1 MPCYITHT
9 GCFLP
14 GEPVENNDMERYIGK
29 LWGES
34 KVKRKI
40 LAANRITQ
48 RYYAQDQHQRA
59 TYSVY
64 EMAAQAIANCLA
76 GTSDTRVTYLSAGST
91 NAPLVGPGL
100 ATVIHRQ
107 LSEQGI
113 LKRPV
118 EINSNSGIC
127 SSAAQAFVNAYRA
140 IELGNHHQA
149 LCVGSEHPSE
159 ILKSSVVRPHYDLL
173 QMYRD
178 VKKSRWFMTVFLR
191 FMLSDGA
198 GAMLLSRQAPE
209 SGIGYKVNW
218 TFSQSLA
225 HQSPRCMQLETRS
238 QRLTQ
243 DIRVLSE
250 HLGPGVRQFVAAAM
264 AHQDDRLANYQCVLP
279 HISSHFFTRELKAVM
294 REQLQG
300 ESKMDFWTNL
310 STVGNTGSA
319 SMYVM
324 LDEYTRTQH
333 PEPGSKILL
342 FVPESGQFNFVL
354 ISLTVV
360 GAGDGEV

>member
-14 GEPVENNDMERYIGK
+14 GEPVENDNIEQYIGK

-48 RYYAQDQHQRA
+48 RYYAQDQRQRA

-64 EMAAQAIANCLA
+64 EMAALAVEHCLA
-76 GTSDTRVTYLSAGST
+76 ETTDEQVTYLSAGST

-100 ATVIHRQ
+100 ATLVHSQ
-107 LSEQGI
+107 LSEQGV
-113 LKRPV
+113 LKRPI

-140 IELGNHHQA
+140 IELGDHSQA

-159 ILKSSVVRPHYDLL
+159 IMKSRVVRPHYDWL
-173 QMYRD
+173 QMFRD

-198 GAMLLSRQAPE
+198 GAFLLSSEEPAT
-209 SGIGYKVNW
+209 GIGYKVNW

-225 HQSPRCMQLETRS
+225 SQSPLCMKLETKS

-243 DIRVLSE
+243 DIKILSE
-250 HLGPGVRQFVAAAM
+250 NLGPGVRQFVSAAM
-264 AHQDDRLANYQCVLP
+264 AHQGDQLANYSCVLP
-279 HISSHFFTRELKAVM
+279 HISSHYFTRELKTVM
-294 REQLQG
+294 REQLGG
-300 ESKMDFWTNL
+300 ESKIDFWTNL

-324 LDEYTRTQH
+324 LDEYTRTQA
-333 PEPGSKILL
+333 PKPGARILL
-342 FVPESGQFNFVL
+342 FVPESGQFNFVFV
-354 ISLTVV
+354 SLTVV
-360 GAGDGEV
+360 GTSDGSL